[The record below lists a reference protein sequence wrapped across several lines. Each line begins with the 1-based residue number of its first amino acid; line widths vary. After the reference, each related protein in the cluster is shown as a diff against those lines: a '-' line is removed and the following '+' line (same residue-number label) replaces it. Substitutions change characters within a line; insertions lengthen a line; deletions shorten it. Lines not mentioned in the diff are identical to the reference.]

1 MDKIKNKKIQYLNS
15 PLELALRILFIMVK
29 NGEKEFD
36 IQELAY
42 YDYVITRLN
51 DFDKNYDSIHREN
64 PYKYGEVLAK
74 NKIIKKSI
82 NILLKKD
89 LVMIMFTKKGV
100 KYKANPYSENIVK
113 MFSSTYSQKLLS
125 NIENAR
131 EYLDSIDTDKLEL
144 KFKSMIKSASKE
156 FPNEALLRGG
166 IDEITISN

>member
-1 MDKIKNKKIQYLNS
+1 MDKVENKKIQYLNS

-29 NGEKEFD
+29 NREKEFD
-36 IQELAY
+36 VQELAY

-51 DFDKNYDSIHREN
+51 DFDKNYASIHKDN
-64 PYKYGEVLAK
+64 PYKYGEILAK

-82 NILLKKD
+82 TILLKKD
-89 LVMIMFTKKGV
+89 LVKIMFTKKGV
-100 KYKANPYSENIVK
+100 KYKVNPYSENIVK

-125 NIENAR
+125 NIENAM
-131 EYLDSIDTDKLEL
+131 EYLESIDTDKLKL
-144 KFKSMIKSASKE
+144 KFNSMIKSAAKE